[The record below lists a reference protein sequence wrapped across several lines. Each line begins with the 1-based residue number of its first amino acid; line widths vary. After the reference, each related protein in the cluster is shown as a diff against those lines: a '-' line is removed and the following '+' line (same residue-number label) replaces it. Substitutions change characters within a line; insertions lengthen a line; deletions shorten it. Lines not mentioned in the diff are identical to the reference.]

1 MNLNEKKEKLSVKLD
16 EKKVKLQEK
25 KEQAKIN
32 HEERKLNLKE
42 SYTGRIR
49 LGDCSPALS
58 QEPYVSLSRH
68 TAQID
73 IYLRRLV
80 VEKYRFLK

>member
-42 SYTGRIR
+42 SYTVELPR
-49 LGDCSPALS
+49 LCR
-58 QEPYVSLSRH
+58 SRG
-68 TAQID
+68 
-73 IYLRRLV
+73 
-80 VEKYRFLK
+80 FLDLFFCATCLFGVF

>member
-1 MNLNEKKEKLSVKLD
+1 MNRAKIFSRKIQKLILADTLD

-42 SYTGRIR
+42 SYTDKKISKHFEIAIKKSIKLKMMLKRI
-49 LGDCSPALS
+49 LLN
-58 QEPYVSLSRH
+58 
-68 TAQID
+68 
-73 IYLRRLV
+73 YLMQLI
-80 VEKYRFLK
+80 KKF

>member
-1 MNLNEKKEKLSVKLD
+1 MNHSLINGCRNTFLKVRFLTIYKKSICSLINDGVIMNLNEKKEKLSVKLD

-42 SYTGRIR
+42 SYT
-49 LGDCSPALS
+49 
-58 QEPYVSLSRH
+58 
-68 TAQID
+68 
-73 IYLRRLV
+73 
-80 VEKYRFLK
+80 VELPVG